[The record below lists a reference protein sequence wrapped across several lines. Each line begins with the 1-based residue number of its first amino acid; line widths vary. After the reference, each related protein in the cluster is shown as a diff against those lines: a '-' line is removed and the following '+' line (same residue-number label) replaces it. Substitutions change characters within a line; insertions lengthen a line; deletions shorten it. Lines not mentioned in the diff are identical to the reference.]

1 MNFLK
6 YRYVALIFSLLI
18 IIGGITYGLISGFR
32 FDIDFKGGVAIE
44 TDLKQEFDNNDI
56 SDIVAKITGKTP
68 LVQKTTGGENRVTI
82 TTENISTEVQ
92 DQIIAA
98 LKEKYTNMEEP
109 STRNVTAAYGKDLVT
124 SAILAVSVSIVLILL
139 YICIRFKTL
148 GVTAA
153 ISAILALVHDVAFL
167 IAIYGIFKFPINSVF
182 IAVVLTIVGYSI
194 NDTIVIYDRIREN
207 KRKINLSH
215 NLEETIN
222 LSLSQTMRRT
232 LFTSITTVSVIIIM
246 LILAYINGQ
255 QVLMQFSLP
264 LCIGV
269 IVGTYSSV
277 FIASPIWYMMS
288 KKSDKVTSKK

>member
-56 SDIVAKITGKTP
+56 SDIVVKITGKAP

-207 KRKINLSH
+207 KRKISLSH

>member
-18 IIGGITYGLISGFR
+18 IIGGITFGIVKGFR
-32 FDIDFKGGVAIE
+32 FDIDFKGGLVIE
-44 TDLKQEFDNNDI
+44 SDLKQEFDNNDI
-56 SDIVAKITGKTP
+56 SDIVVKVTGKAP
-68 LVQKTTGGENRVTI
+68 LVQKTTGGTNRVTI
-82 TTENISTEVQ
+82 TTESISNEKQEEV
-92 DQIIAA
+92 IKA
-98 LKEKYTNMEEP
+98 LKEKYTNMEES
-109 STRNVTAAYGKDLVT
+109 STRNITPAYGKDLVT
-124 SAILAVSVSIVLILL
+124 SAILAVSVSIILILL

-153 ISAILALVHDVAFL
+153 ISAILALIHDVAFL
-167 IAIYGIFKFPINSVF
+167 IAIYGIFRFPINSVF

-207 KRKINLSH
+207 KRKISLSH

-222 LSLSQTMRRT
+222 LSLTQTMRRT
-232 LFTSITTVSVIIIM
+232 LFTSITTVSVIIVM

-255 QVLMQFSLP
+255 QVLMQFSIP

-269 IVGTYSSV
+269 LVGTYSSI
-277 FIASPIWYMMS
+277 FIAAPIWYMMS
-288 KKSDKVTSKK
+288 KKSDKAVSKK

>member
-18 IIGGITYGLISGFR
+18 IIGGITYGLVSGFR

-56 SDIVAKITGKTP
+56 SDIVVKITGKAP

-82 TTENISTEVQ
+82 TTENISTDIQ

-153 ISAILALVHDVAFL
+153 ISAILALIHDVAFL

-207 KRKINLSH
+207 KRKISLSH

-246 LILAYINGQ
+246 LILAYVNGQ

-277 FIASPIWYMMS
+277 FIAAPIWYMMS
-288 KKSDKVTSKK
+288 KKTDKATSKK

>member
-18 IIGGITYGLISGFR
+18 IIGGITFGIIKGFR
-32 FDIDFKGGVAIE
+32 FDIDFKGGLAIE

-56 SDIVAKITGKTP
+56 SDIVVKITGKSP

-82 TTENISTEVQ
+82 TTESISNEMQ
-92 DQIIAA
+92 DEIIKA

-109 STRNVTAAYGKDLVT
+109 STRNVTPAYGKDLVT

-153 ISAILALVHDVAFL
+153 FSAILALIHDVAFL
-167 IAIYGIFKFPINSVF
+167 IAIYGIFRFPINSVF

-207 KRKINLSH
+207 KRKISLSH

-269 IVGTYSSV
+269 IVGTYSSI
-277 FIASPIWYMMS
+277 FIAAPIWYMMS
-288 KKSDKVTSKK
+288 KKSDKVTNKK

>member
-18 IIGGITYGLISGFR
+18 IIGGITFGFVKGFR
-32 FDIDFKGGVAIE
+32 FDIDFKGGLAIE
-44 TDLKQEFDNNDI
+44 SDLKQEFDNNDI
-56 SDIVAKITGKTP
+56 SDIVVKITGKAP
-68 LVQKTTGGENRVTI
+68 LVQKTTGGDNRVTI
-82 TTENISTEVQ
+82 TTEAISNEKQ
-92 DQIIAA
+92 EEIIKT

-109 STRNVTAAYGKDLVT
+109 STRNVTPAYGKDLVT
-124 SAILAVSVSIVLILL
+124 SAILAVSVSIILILL
-139 YICIRFKTL
+139 YICVRFKTL

-153 ISAILALVHDVAFL
+153 ISAILALIHDVAFL
-167 IAIYGIFKFPINSVF
+167 IAIYGIFRFPINSVF

-207 KRKINLSH
+207 KRKISLSH

-222 LSLSQTMRRT
+222 LSLTQTMRRT
-232 LFTSITTVSVIIIM
+232 LFTSITTVSVIIVM

-255 QVLMQFSLP
+255 QVLMQFSIP

-277 FIASPIWYMMS
+277 FIAAPIWYMMS
-288 KKSDKVTSKK
+288 KKSDKAVSKK